1 MNNPTPAPAPPAGRE
16 PVKPAPGPADRAVVI
31 LTLLAFA
38 VCCGGWLW
46 LGLASEQAG
55 WDFPGFYIA
64 GNVPLE
70 SLYDRAVSY
79 DYGTR
84 QLGPLGVDYY
94 PGYVRPAVFSLL
106 LRAVTWL
113 PFWEA
118 FTVWAAI
125 QFIAYL
131 LAIYLMWRR
140 FRFPI
145 ELMVGFGL
153 FYPAMMGIIT
163 GQDSA
168 GLALLL
174 TVGLL
179 LLLAD
184 KPLAAGLVLALC
196 LYKFNLVVLLP
207 AMLLVKKEFR
217 ALGWLCA
224 GGAALAAAS
233 ALLSPVDQY
242 LDLLRNIPKFTVQY
256 EPART
261 MIGLRSLSYAA
272 GLPALYYPLAAVAA
286 GFTVWAAR
294 RLPLAR
300 GVLRGARRLDAVR
313 LPCRLVR
320 WRLPAHP
327 HRRSHG
333 RSLPRRHDSFDV
345 VAFPV
350 SLVAL
355 LACDH
360 FTAHPQLLACLELA
374 LLKNPLRNGL
384 TRSGGAR
391 FSIRQAKTLSA
402 KQRVGARH
410 GPGGSTQS

>member
-286 GFTVWAAR
+286 QRFRNAVGREPGSDWGTSELGAGRAGRADSQPDEGLGGARSRLRKTPLRSAAAR
-294 RLPLAR
+294 RR
-300 GVLRGARRLDAVR
+300 
-313 LPCRLVR
+313 
-320 WRLPAHP
+320 
-327 HRRSHG
+327 
-333 RSLPRRHDSFDV
+333 
-345 VAFPV
+345 
-350 SLVAL
+350 
-355 LACDH
+355 
-360 FTAHPQLLACLELA
+360 
-374 LLKNPLRNGL
+374 
-384 TRSGGAR
+384 
-391 FSIRQAKTLSA
+391 
-402 KQRVGARH
+402 
-410 GPGGSTQS
+410 GGSAGWQGERKPPARYGEGPEPYGQAAA